1 MTIKKVGVIG
11 AGQMGSGIAHVCALS
26 GYEVGLYDVS
36 RDAIEKGLATING
49 NMARQVRSEKITEAD
64 RKSALERIS
73 AAAKFSDFG
82 DVDLVIESAVE
93 DEAIKRKI
101 FNELCPHLK
110 QTALIGSNTSSI
122 SITRLAA
129 GTDRPEKFM
138 GIHFM
143 NPVPVMEL
151 VELIRG
157 IATGDEIFQEV
168 REFVGTLGKNVA
180 VAEDFPAFIV
190 NRVLLPM
197 INEAVYTLYEGVGSV
212 EAIDKAMRLGA
223 NHPMGP
229 LELADFIG
237 LDTCLSIMQ
246 VLYDGLAD
254 SKYRPCPLLV
264 KYVEA
269 GWLGRKTQRGFYD
282 YRGETPVPTR

>member
-122 SITRLAA
+122 RS
-129 GTDRPEKFM
+129 P
-138 GIHFM
+138 
-143 NPVPVMEL
+143 
-151 VELIRG
+151 
-157 IATGDEIFQEV
+157 
-168 REFVGTLGKNVA
+168 
-180 VAEDFPAFIV
+180 
-190 NRVLLPM
+190 
-197 INEAVYTLYEGVGSV
+197 
-212 EAIDKAMRLGA
+212 
-223 NHPMGP
+223 
-229 LELADFIG
+229 
-237 LDTCLSIMQ
+237 
-246 VLYDGLAD
+246 
-254 SKYRPCPLLV
+254 
-264 KYVEA
+264 
-269 GWLGRKTQRGFYD
+269 GWP
-282 YRGETPVPTR
+282 PVPTVRKSSWASTS